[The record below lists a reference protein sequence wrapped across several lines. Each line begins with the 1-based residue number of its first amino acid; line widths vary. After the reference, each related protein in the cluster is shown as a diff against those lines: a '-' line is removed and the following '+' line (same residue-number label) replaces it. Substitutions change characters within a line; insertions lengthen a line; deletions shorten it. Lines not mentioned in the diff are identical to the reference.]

1 MHTPVTD
8 RPAGRAA
15 TDRAGTFRW
24 HLHATSQAIKWAYGP
39 PGRDSSGVGSCH
51 VCWACKPRGGVSE
64 SEHKSRGGLELAWR
78 IQVSRRCRSVVLAFL
93 GKSERKTRPRSC
105 WLGRC
110 KIGSNQGA
118 TWNVKS
124 KKVLTTMSLFRM
136 NQSSSGRKM
145 SNFFVNHYT
154 YTSRYELECISKRI
168 NVNRFPA
175 GCCWSNQI
183 L

>member
-15 TDRAGTFRW
+15 TDRAATFRW
-24 HLHATSQAIKWAYGP
+24 HLHATSQANIWPARP
-39 PGRDSSGVGSCH
+39 RQFGRWQLSRLLGLQTAWRRLGI
-51 VCWACKPRGGVSE
+51 GT
-64 SEHKSRGGLELAWR
+64 HKSRGGLELAWR